1 MDAEEYLNFVLN
13 QTINSEYLHVHFTSY
28 NIIDKLYKYFSTS
41 IKLNSYKEIIFYID
55 LETTFIN
62 KQFDLL
68 FLLSENIIQLIN

>member
-41 IKLNSYKEIIFYID
+41 IKLNS
-55 LETTFIN
+55 
-62 KQFDLL
+62 
-68 FLLSENIIQLIN
+68 